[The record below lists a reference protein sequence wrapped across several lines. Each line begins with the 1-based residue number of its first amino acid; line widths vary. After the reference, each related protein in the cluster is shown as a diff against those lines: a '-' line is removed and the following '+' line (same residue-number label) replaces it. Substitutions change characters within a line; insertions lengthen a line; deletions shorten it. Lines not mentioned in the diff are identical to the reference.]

1 VVIKLGIMKQEIC
14 MPAYFPANI
23 RFLTKINKG
32 VR

>member
-1 VVIKLGIMKQEIC
+1 